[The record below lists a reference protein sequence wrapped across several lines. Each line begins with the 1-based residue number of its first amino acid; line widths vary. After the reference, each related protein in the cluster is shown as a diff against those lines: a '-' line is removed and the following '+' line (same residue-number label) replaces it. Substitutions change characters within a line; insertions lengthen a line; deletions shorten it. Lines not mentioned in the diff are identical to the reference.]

1 MIPSNPKDVFK
12 FLSREEYEKYTKLTD
27 QMLID
32 NSLPDSLSKEWK
44 FLPQQINRSYLGEAI
59 DFFVLLTNDSIKED
73 VCQVDCKVIL
83 ENTND
88 QIVINQLNTDRLD
101 AKQSIHE
108 IVKHEV
114 KCLGKHQII
123 CSVTYRISSTN
134 EVKTFKT
141 TFQFTVE
148 KPLDVKTKFY
158 FDDDL
163 IINDICLEATL
174 QNLSIL
180 PISLESVY
188 LDPINYFEVIDM
200 NHVDRNGKKCLVFG
214 EINKFGFS
222 DVQQY
227 LFCLK
232 IKKRYLN
239 DLNKIGQV
247 NNVGKLNIIWTS
259 STGIKGHLQTPQLSL
274 SVSSI
279 CFFSTISSP
288 AIFSF

>member
-1 MIPSNPKDVFK
+1 
-12 FLSREEYEKYTKLTD
+12 
-27 QMLID
+27 MLID
-32 NSLPDSLSKEWK
+32 NSLPDSLGKQWK
-44 FLPQQINRSYLGEAI
+44 FLPQQINRSYLGESI
-59 DFFVLLTNDSIKED
+59 DFFVLLTNDSIRED
-73 VCQVDCKVIL
+73 VGQVECKVLL
-83 ENTND
+83 ENSND
-88 QIVINQLNTDRLD
+88 QFVLSELKSDKLD
-101 AKQSIHE
+101 AKQSIHS

-114 KCLGKHQII
+114 KNLGKHQIS

-134 EVKTFKT
+134 EAKSFKT
-141 TFQFTVE
+141 TFQFSVE

-180 PISLESVY
+180 PICLETVY
-188 LDPINYFEVIDM
+188 LDPIKYFDVVDM
-200 NHVDRNGKKCLVFG
+200 NHVERDGKKCLVFG
-214 EINKFGFS
+214 EINRFNS
-222 DVQQY
+222 EDIRQY

-239 DLNKIGQV
+239 DLNTIGQI

-274 SVSSI
+274 NVSI
-279 CFFSTISSP
+279 DFV
-288 AIFSF
+288 